1 MCLVFAWILIWFPWS
16 LGVLF
21 FVFRLGYNYLVLFR
35 FVTLAETTDPEMNG
49 NDKKHWAGR
58 DSNL

>member
-1 MCLVFAWILIWFPWS
+1 MCLVFAWILIWFPWPLS
-16 LGVLF
+16 VLF
-21 FVFRLGYNYLVLFR
+21 FVFRLDYNYLVWFR
-35 FVTLAETTDPEMNG
+35 FVTLAETTAPEMNG